1 MREGEG
7 KVGEGENG
15 QSGQIREGKP
25 KQETELVLASANVH
39 LTRRSSTRCT

>member
-7 KVGEGENG
+7 TVGEDENG

-25 KQETELVLASANVH
+25 KQETE
-39 LTRRSSTRCT
+39 R